1 MSNQATPAVLG
12 LEIEAA
18 PEDITITVEGIR
30 KPLTA
35 LDPGEPIAPGPGLTV
50 YTSAYGGTIRLP
62 ASCAAVQVA
71 ADLSVLQV
79 VRPERHISSPL
90 WREAGTIRL
99 IIPRGGLVLVAL
111 GEDGAHDE
119 ARQYLESRFKPG
131 DRLKLRKHGELIA
144 IGELTCGNHPQ
155 IVLDRHAMFSTSEP
169 RTTITGTI
177 RRLPRG
183 TSVELRL
190 DGQHVVIRED
200 GTFSATCALSPGAN
214 YVGLAL
220 AAEGQTLD
228 RSELAIFCRHGLE
241 RLAERYASAEDK
253 AAATSE
259 LGESTDGDGNPD
271 GAIIQQQKEAAR
283 TDTSAGRADGGERSG
298 AARQS
303 QGEQRSPAD
312 LRGSLGDV
320 QAWDIEAAGTTLPAD
335 GAARA
340 QQSDAGQGGSRQ
352 RPEVILWVD
361 QGANSRRFQSPEQVE
376 TFLRQARSAGVTM
389 IVLDVLGV
397 EGFVTYRKTTLTGR
411 PHASRIRAAKK
422 AGAHPELDLLELF
435 VAYGHQLGLRIHA
448 SINVFA
454 EGSIL
459 YGEYGVLN
467 EHPGWEEQLRS
478 PGDGGEIKRQRESA
492 DPGVVAFVNP
502 AHDEARAYQLRT
514 FEEIMTNYKVDG
526 IVHDR
531 SRYDNE
537 YADFS
542 ETSRIKF
549 EAFLAARGKRLR
561 HWPDDIYVYAA
572 DMRINGPLLQDW
584 WEFRAETITSFLAE
598 TRELADA
605 CSRSTGRRI
614 EMSAYVGSWY
624 ERYYEHGANWCS
636 PRFQPDARLSLEPA
650 PLYTPSYL
658 RTGYTDHLD
667 FLIIGAYQ
675 QTAGEI
681 DKYVTQAQI
690 VTMGELPIYT
700 GLAVG
705 QLAGTPLLAEAC
717 RLALQ
722 RSDGIMLFDA
732 SHIDDWGTLRAVL
745 GQE

>member
-1 MSNQATPAVLG
+1 MSNLSSPETLG

-50 YTSAYGGTIRLP
+50 YTSAYGGTVRLP

-90 WREAGTIRL
+90 WREAGTVRL
-99 IIPRGGLVLVAL
+99 IIPKGGLVLVAL

-131 DRLKLRKHGELIA
+131 DRLKLRRHGELIA
-144 IGELTCGNHPQ
+144 IRELTCDNRPQ
-155 IVLDRHAMFSTSEP
+155 IALDRHAMFSTSEA
-169 RTTITGTI
+169 RTTITGTV

-190 DGQHVVIRED
+190 DGQHVVLRED
-200 GTFSATCALSPGAN
+200 GSFSATCALSPGAN

-228 RSELAIFCRHGLE
+228 RCELAIFCRYGLE
-241 RLAERYASAEDK
+241 RLAERYVTAEGE

-259 LGESTDGDGNPD
+259 AADSTDSGDQSIDKTAQQTAPD
-271 GAIIQQQKEAAR
+271 A
-283 TDTSAGRADGGERSG
+283 TRADVPAEGQASPGNTNRPAKGETTSSDVTAG
-298 AARQS
+298 AARVS
-303 QGEQRSPAD
+303 AD
-312 LRGSLGDV
+312 
-320 QAWDIEAAGTTLPAD
+320 AARASA
-335 GAARA
+335 GAAHA
-340 QQSDAGQGGSRQ
+340 QQSDAGQGSSRQ

-361 QGANSRRFQSPEQVE
+361 QGANSRRFQSPEHVE
-376 TFLRQARSAGVTM
+376 TFLRQARSAGVTK

-397 EGFVTYRKTTLTGR
+397 EGFVTYHKTTLTGR

-467 EHPGWEEQLRS
+467 EYPGWEEQLRS
-478 PGDGGEIKRQRESA
+478 PGDGGAIKRQRESA

-514 FEEIMTNYKVDG
+514 FEEIMTNYEVDG

-572 DMRINGPLLQDW
+572 DMRIDGPLLQDW
-584 WEFRAETITSFLAE
+584 WEFRAEIITSFLAE
-598 TRELADA
+598 TRALADA
-605 CSRSTGRRI
+605 CSHSAGRRI

-650 PLYTPSYL
+650 ALYTPSYL

-667 FLIIGAYQ
+667 FLMIGAYQ

-705 QLAGTPLLAEAC
+705 QLADTPLLAEAC

-722 RSDGIMLFDA
+722 RSDGLMLFDA

-745 GQE
+745 GEK